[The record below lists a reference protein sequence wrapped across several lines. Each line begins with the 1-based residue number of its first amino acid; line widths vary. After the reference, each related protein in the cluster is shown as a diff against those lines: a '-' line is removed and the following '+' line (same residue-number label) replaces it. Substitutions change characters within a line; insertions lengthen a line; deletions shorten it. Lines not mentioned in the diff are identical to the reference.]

1 MKKFLIIN
9 GPNLNM
15 LGKREPHIY
24 GNQTL
29 EDIQKLTEERCL
41 PHGVQL
47 EWFQSNIEG
56 EIIDRLQQAHREE
69 WQAVI
74 INPGGYSHT
83 SVAIRDALSILS
95 IPIIEVHLSNTQ
107 AREEFRARKLTAQ
120 VAKSI
125 MEGFGAESYYFAIY
139 TQLQS

>member
-1 MKKFLIIN
+1 MKKFLVIN

-24 GNQTL
+24 GTMSL
-29 EDIQKLTEERCL
+29 EDIIRHTESKFAKN
-41 PHGVQL
+41 HVNI

-56 EIIDRLQQAHREE
+56 EIIDRIQVAVNQE
-69 WQAVI
+69 WDALI

-83 SVAIRDALSILS
+83 SVAIRDALTILS
-95 IPIIEVHLSNTQ
+95 IPIIEIHLSNTQ
-107 AREEFRARKLTAQ
+107 AREEFRAKKLTAQ

-125 MEGFGAESYYFAIY
+125 MEGFGADSYYLAIY
-139 TQLQS
+139 SQIN